1 MTKFVLVFL
10 CALATGTTAQ
20 VVDPNAK
27 TSTESGTRD
36 RPAAGPVQRGPQDF
50 SPALMRQGGGSLLQ
64 AGRITAGATVN
75 GQGNNGGGLMAGGG
89 VAPPY
94 DPGKAVI
101 NAYSPFAVPEPEP
114 KLIKKHALVTIIVRE
129 ESEATSNGSTDVK
142 REGTV
147 DAQVNQF
154 TKLNIANLSL
164 QPSVGGAAPSV
175 NLVGNREFKGE
186 GTVERQDSFIT
197 RIQAEVIDVKPN
209 GTLVLQARKRIKH
222 DEEEQTFV
230 ASGICRVEDITP
242 DNTVL
247 STQLFDLEVSKQTKG
262 QVRNS
267 TKTGIVHKLLDFL
280 NLF

>member
-1 MTKFVLVFL
+1 MMKFVTIFAVVLL
-10 CALATGTTAQ
+10 GNASSAQ

-27 TSTESGTRD
+27 TSPDSGTRE
-36 RPAAGPVQRGPQDF
+36 RPGHVPPPRAPQDY

-64 AGRITAGATVN
+64 AGRMTAGAPT
-75 GQGNNGGGLMAGGG
+75 GNSGGSLLAGGG
-89 VAPPY
+89 TAPPY
-94 DPGKAVI
+94 DPGKAAI
-101 NAYSPFAVPEPEP
+101 GAYSPFAVAEPEP
-114 KLIKKHALVTIIVRE
+114 KLIKKHALVTIIIRE
-129 ESEATSNGSTDVK
+129 ESEATSQGSTDVK

-154 TKLNIANLSL
+154 VKLNLANLSL
-164 QPSVGGAAPSV
+164 QPSVGGTTPSV
-175 NLVGNREFKGE
+175 NLTGNREFKGE

-197 RIQAEVIDVKPN
+197 RITAEVVDVKPN
-209 GTLVLQARKRIKH
+209 GTLVLQARKRIKN

-230 ASGICRVEDITP
+230 ASGICRVEDLTP

-247 STQLFDLEVSKQTKG
+247 STQLFDLEVSKQSKG

-267 TKTGIVHKLLDFL
+267 TKTGVIHKLLDFL